1 MTNTTEINN
10 ALVDTEQWISKMVD
24 RVVGITEAKQ
34 KKRKMQENK

>member
-34 KKRKMQENK
+34 KKRKM